1 MNITSMDRKHIYV
14 MRRKFS
20 FKNAFVNH
28 KHAMTFVEYRHRLRW
43 MLIDMETIL
52 QVIAS

>member
-28 KHAMTFVEYRHRLRW
+28 KSIRYDKQWL
-43 MLIDMETIL
+43 L
-52 QVIAS
+52 